1 VAANPERGFK
11 SLCVVGLGYIGL
23 PTAAIFANRG
33 VQVLGVDIDQRTVDL
48 INNGK
53 VHIVEPDLTLLVNK
67 AVTAGHLRAAT
78 APAPADAFII
88 AVPTPFKDDHQP
100 DLTFLQAAVESLA
113 AVIKSGDLVIVESTV
128 PVGTTEQAS
137 TWLANL
143 CPGLNFPHAAGFEAD
158 VYIAHSPERV
168 LPGRVIIELAEN
180 DRVIGGLSTRCAK
193 RAAEFYKIAVNG
205 ECLLTEARIAELVKL
220 SENAYRDVNI
230 AFANELSR
238 VCSRLGI
245 DAWETIELANHH
257 PRVNVLKPGPGV
269 GGHCIAVDPWFIVSS
284 APDETD
290 LIRTARKI
298 NDSKPAHVVKQIT
311 NIATKIELLK
321 VACLGLTY
329 KADIDDL
336 RESPAVE
343 VVRQLAATEV
353 GEILIV
359 EPYVNSLPDS
369 LANLDRI
376 QLCDLDTAL
385 SLADVLVLLTD
396 HQVFRDIDR
405 QTLNKHR
412 ILDTRGA
419 WR

>member
-1 VAANPERGFK
+1 M
-11 SLCVVGLGYIGL
+11 
-23 PTAAIFANRG
+23 
-33 VQVLGVDIDQRTVDL
+33 
-48 INNGK
+48 
-53 VHIVEPDLTLLVNK
+53 
-67 AVTAGHLRAAT
+67 
-78 APAPADAFII
+78 
-88 AVPTPFKDDHQP
+88 
-100 DLTFLQAAVESLA
+100 
-113 AVIKSGDLVIVESTV
+113 
-128 PVGTTEQAS
+128 
-137 TWLANL
+137 
-143 CPGLNFPHAAGFEAD
+143 
-158 VYIAHSPERV
+158 
-168 LPGRVIIELAEN
+168 PGRVIIELAEN

-405 QTLNKHR
+405 QTLNKQR